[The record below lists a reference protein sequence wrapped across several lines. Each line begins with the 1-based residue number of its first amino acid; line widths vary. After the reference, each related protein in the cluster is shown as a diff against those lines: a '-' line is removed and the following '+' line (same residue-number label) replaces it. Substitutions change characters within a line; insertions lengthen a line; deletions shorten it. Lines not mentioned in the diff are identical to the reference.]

1 MANEIAAEVH
11 PDPADYWVLAPEWKE
26 LLGQTGETSPFLMP
40 LWVGLS
46 YEYFGGE
53 RLSFLISLRDR
64 DGKLVGIA
72 PLAIVPAGNTVRFA
86 VDSRLTDYADLVI
99 APAARVDSIAKIVET
114 IRDFMGG
121 ERFGVVLEPVRGNSP
136 NLLALE
142 QALGGQSRMTSAHLA
157 IKLPQ
162 NPDEFLYRVLRP
174 EDRKSLLRRESRL
187 TRSHEIEVEC
197 LTEPMEVSDNLDDL
211 LWMFVAESPEKKGFM
226 TPEREAFLREVM
238 PLAAKEGSCRLYYIK
253 VDGARVA
260 GHLVLEN
267 RETVFVYMSAEGAVG
282 AELSAGILLLKSIT
296 ENAIERGFFWLDFG
310 RGGEEY
316 KRKLGAKEGKV
327 YRLMAGEPSGI
338 EEDGGKPENLMQL

>member
-1 MANEIAAEVH
+1 MTRNIVAEVH

-26 LLGQTGETSPFLMP
+26 LLAQAGETSPFLMP

-53 RLSFLISLRDR
+53 RLSFLVSLRDKGR
-64 DGKLVGIA
+64 LVGIA

-86 VDSRLTDYADLVI
+86 VDSRLTDYADVI
-99 APAARVDSIAKIVET
+99 LAPAARADGIARIAET
-114 IRDFMGG
+114 IRDFMGD
-121 ERFGVVLEPVRGNSP
+121 EKFGVVLEPVRGNSP

-142 QALGGQSRMTSAHLA
+142 QALGGQSKMTSPHLA

-162 NPDEFLYRVLRP
+162 NPDEFLYKVLRS
-174 EDRKSLLRRESRL
+174 EDRKSLLRREDRL
-187 TRSHEIEVEC
+187 TRSHEVEVEC
-197 LTEPMEVSDNLDDL
+197 FTEPMGISENLDDL
-211 LWMFVAESPEKKGFM
+211 LWMFVAESLEKKGFM

-238 PLAAKEGSCRLYYIK
+238 PLAAKEDSCRLYYIK
-253 VDGARVA
+253 VNGARVA

-267 RETVFVYMSAEGAVG
+267 RETVFVYMSAEGALG

-296 ENAIERGFFWLDFG
+296 ENAIERGFSWLDFG

-316 KRKLGAKEGKV
+316 KRRLGAKEGKV
-327 YRLMAGEPSGI
+327 YRLVAGNPSGDG
-338 EEDGGKPENLMQL
+338 EDEGKPENLMQL